1 MKAALFYYDGF
12 AQFEI
17 ALALLKLD
25 ALEWHHIALEKRPYK
40 SLEGQTFLV
49 QGTLETINPNT
60 IDLMVIPGGDSS
72 PLFHVEALKTFIE
85 ACLSSGGIVAGICGG
100 SELLAGFGL
109 LDGLCCTGGATGISS
124 DDPLAKY
131 YAASKY
137 EDQPILIDDYK
148 AGIIITAQGQSYE
161 AFANK
166 LVEVINER
174 TTHRR
179 TPSKSV

>member
-49 QGTLETINPNT
+49 QGTLEIIDPNT
-60 IDLMVIPGGDSS
+60 IDLMVIPGGDSL

-85 ACLSSGGIVAGICGG
+85 ACLSSGGIVAVFVAVQNYW
-100 SELLAGFGL
+100 LDLA
-109 LDGLCCTGGATGISS
+109 SS
-124 DDPLAKY
+124 MVYAVQAGRQVSALMTPLPSTIPPQSMKT
-131 YAASKY
+131 SRS
-137 EDQPILIDDYK
+137 LSM
-148 AGIIITAQGQSYE
+148 IIKRVS
-161 AFANK
+161 
-166 LVEVINER
+166 
-174 TTHRR
+174 
-179 TPSKSV
+179 S